1 MASNFES
8 DINSISG
15 DIKLEDVKIKVEYE
29 DLSKLQKSSKI
40 QDFQRKWII
49 FVVKNCLTDSNMSKV
64 EF

>member
-1 MASNFES
+1 MEGPN
-8 DINSISG
+8 DLVHQCWVTTN
-15 DIKLEDVKIKVEYE
+15 IKNRKWTKVEYE